1 MRVIVLLA
9 QLNEI
14 DLAVDAHKVRLVEI
28 AEAAREPAA
37 LVEARR
43 NLARAESDLAHCRAV
58 QTELEAAQQVVVEK
72 LGRAESRLYG
82 GEVRNPKELEDLQLD
97 VAQLRRQHGQAE
109 DNLLEALICAEMAA
123 QAQAEQ
129 AALLEGLVAE
139 HGRKRA
145 ALRTEHAQI
154 KAKLPAELARQAA
167 ARQAVPA
174 AVLTTYDNLR
184 PRRGGRAVAK
194 LDGEECSACLVA
206 ASPFTLEAARFG
218 DELVYCSNCGRLLW
232 GD

>member
-1 MRVIVLLA
+1 MRSVVLLA

-14 DLAVDAHKVRLVEI
+14 DLTVDAHKARLAEI

-37 LVEARR
+37 LIEARR
-43 NLARAESDLAHCRAV
+43 GLARAESDLTHCRAV
-58 QTELEAAQQVVVEK
+58 QTELEAAQKAVVEK
-72 LGRAESRLYG
+72 LSRAETRLYSG
-82 GEVRNPKELEDLQLD
+82 GVRNPKELEDLQLD
-97 VAQLRRQHGQAE
+97 AAQLRRQLSQAE
-109 DNLLEALICAEMAA
+109 DNLLEALICAETAT

-129 AALLEGLVAE
+129 AALLERLTAE
-139 HGRKRA
+139 QGRKHA
-145 ALRTEHAQI
+145 ALRAEHAQI
-154 KAKLPAELARQAA
+154 KAKLAAELVQQAA

-174 AVLTTYDNLR
+174 PLLTTYDNLR

-206 ASPFTLEAARFG
+206 ASPFSLEAARFG

-232 GD
+232 GE

>member
-1 MRVIVLLA
+1 MRAIVLLA
-9 QLNEI
+9 QLNEV
-14 DLAVDAHKVRLVEI
+14 DLAVDAHKARLAEI
-28 AEAAREPAA
+28 VEAAREPVA

-43 NLARAESDLAHCRAV
+43 GLARAETDLAHCRAV
-58 QTELEAAQQVVVEK
+58 QTELEAAQTAVAEK
-72 LGRAESRLYG
+72 LSRAETRLYG
-82 GEVRNPKELEDLQLD
+82 GGVRNPKELEDLQLD
-97 VAQLRRQHGQAE
+97 VAQLRRQLSQAE
-109 DNLLEALICAEMAA
+109 DNLLEGLICAETAT

-129 AALLEGLVAE
+129 AALLERLTAE
-139 HGRKRA
+139 HGRKYA

-194 LDGEECSACLVA
+194 LDGDECSACLVA

-232 GD
+232 GE